1 MQVNAAAP
9 SAVPPNDRI
18 DDPPS
23 GSSAATSD
31 APSDAPTNGSAPT
44 EAAAPSSGQPPVA
57 GKGATDAP
65 VGEPTGSPDLAPTT
79 APGANDSAPTDGAA
93 VPDGAPSVPAP
104 AMASGGPDQAAGDA
118 PGTGSSVSPGGGG
131 SSTQPPV
138 RSASPAPSAISPT
151 PSSANAAHQR
161 DAPPAPQAAAQNN
174 PLRVED
180 ALQYLER
187 VKSTFDQRPKV
198 YNDFLDIMKD
208 FKNKTIDTPGVIR
221 RVSRLFR
228 GHTQLILQF
237 NTFLPAGYKISEADL
252 SDPTNP
258 AYCPPSP
265 TPTQQPQQIVPQVAP
280 QPHYQ
285 QQHHPQHIPQQQ
297 QQPPLLLRLLHWRQ
311 QHPQQPQPQPQPWRQ
326 QPPQPRMQPM
336 QQPMH
341 QPMQQPRA
349 SAQPSRQPSRPPEK
363 KQQIDFNQAIQFVNK
378 IKARFTEDA
387 EVYKRF
393 LEILQTYSKDNRN
406 QSFGIKEVYEQV
418 AELFKDQPDLLD
430 EFTHFLPD
438 QTGQVTMPGLQRR
451 PTAKKPKPNAQAER
465 RKQAA
470 ARRKTK
476 KQQQEQLPDLNPK
489 EMEFFSTI
497 KRQLQNDE
505 LYHEIL
511 KCMNLY
517 TEDLITRSEMMTLME
532 ELFGRHHMNLFLEFR
547 EFLADVIGE
556 ELSPRD
562 KLTREERMAQW
573 KNKPISEIPDE
584 MCEQLGMSYR
594 KLPKLFE
601 NPKCEGRAGD
611 EICEKTLNDVWVSV
625 PTGSEGALGDVNFKH
640 VSRNKYEETLF
651 KCEDERYELDMLIE
665 ANSAV
670 ILELEELSLVIDK
683 MSSDEK
689 MKFHLAEQRLSATQ
703 KRSIERVYGPDFD
716 AVILQNVFKYPAVA
730 VPIVLT
736 RLKQK
741 NEEWIR
747 LRVDYNREWQKTMAN
762 NFYRSLDHRSFYFKQ
777 SDKKSISSKVLVA
790 EMAELPAG
798 VSWVGEFSL
807 SSAVA
812 EDAFSI
818 VQFVLETEYADEDEI
833 QECISFWKEIT
844 SVFFTIA
851 RASSDAAV
859 DDSDSMP
866 AAEGSSESGT
876 DLSDEDPLADAQHE
890 ADTQIETNLHLA
902 AQNAAAGIPYEP
914 VATVDSAAFALPG
927 STPFSDVEAQQL
939 AARVELHKQ
948 QQGANG
954 RAVTAANTKDVVLDE
969 LPDSSDATESEPA
982 GTDRMRFACD
992 LAAARAT
999 SMQFARPETNATG
1012 SNVLYANESLYVYVR
1027 LHQLLYKRLALARDC
1042 ARRKDEGSKKP
1053 VTGVMQQ
1060 LSALSGG
1067 AQSGDPEEG
1076 SASPTQDSHGS
1087 FFNLLCQLINNT
1099 TDATTYE
1106 DQTRE
1111 LLGTSAYELFT
1122 LDKVVARL
1130 VRQLYAVAVDKH
1142 VCRRLL
1148 KLKALHQVR
1157 RESTDEQLAP
1167 YVLDTQYRET
1177 VCELL
1182 DSERD
1187 STCYRLELNNTSE
1200 QKDAGTLNVLVV
1212 LDPDDAPRAP
1222 DGDEVVGAEGFIH
1235 QILDPVLP
1243 STLSADSTGSTPI
1256 FLSRNVR
1263 ATVAQAS
1270 RNARLQAVSVVNGLE
1285 MVASIDGASSGSDSD
1300 DDDNH
1305 DRDHHDED
1313 DGDDE
1318 ESGSA
1323 PLESTKP
1330 KRQKQRYEDLPPT
1343 KRRRR
1348 TNFGD
1353 VSRRMVYVADT
1364 EDVLHVRR

>member
-1 MQVNAAAP
+1 VPAAP
-9 SAVPPNDRI
+9 
-18 DDPPS
+18 
-23 GSSAATSD
+23 
-31 APSDAPTNGSAPT
+31 
-44 EAAAPSSGQPPVA
+44 
-57 GKGATDAP
+57 
-65 VGEPTGSPDLAPTT
+65 
-79 APGANDSAPTDGAA
+79 AA
-93 VPDGAPSVPAP
+93 VA
-104 AMASGGPDQAAGDA
+104 
-118 PGTGSSVSPGGGG
+118 
-131 SSTQPPV
+131 
-138 RSASPAPSAISPT
+138 PAPSA
-151 PSSANAAHQR
+151 NAPYQQQR
-161 DAPPAPQAAAQNN
+161 GPAPTASTAAAPNNN

-187 VKSTFDQRPKV
+187 VKSTFDHKPKV

-221 RVSRLFR
+221 RVSTLFR

-237 NTFLPAGYKISEADL
+237 NTFLPQGYKISEADL

-265 TPTQQPQQIVPQVAP
+265 TATQQQPQRIVPQVAP

-285 QQHHPQHIPQQQ
+285 QQQPTQQQWRQ
-297 QQPPLLLRLLHWRQ
+297 QQPA
-311 QHPQQPQPQPQPWRQ
+311 
-326 QPPQPRMQPM
+326 QPRMQPM
-336 QQPMH
+336 QQPVQ

-349 SAQPSRQPSRPPEK
+349 STQARQPSRPPEK

-418 AELFKDQPDLLD
+418 AELFKDQPDLLS

-438 QTGQVTMPGLQRR
+438 QTGQATMPGLPRSRQ
-451 PTAKKPKPNAQAER
+451 PAKGKPKPNAQAER

-470 ARRKTK
+470 ARRKGK
-476 KQQQEQLPDLNPK
+476 KQQEQLPELNPK
-489 EMEFFSTI
+489 ELEFFATI

-517 TEDLITRSEMMTLME
+517 TEDLITRSEMMTLLE
-532 ELFGRHHMNLFLEFR
+532 ELFGRHHMTLFMEFR
-547 EFLADVIGE
+547 EFLSDIVGD

-562 KLTREERMAQW
+562 KMTREERMAQW

-584 MCEQLGMSYR
+584 MCEQLGQSYR

-689 MKFHLAEQRLSATQ
+689 LKFHLAEQRLSATQ

-777 SDKKSISSKVLVA
+777 SDKKTISSKVLVA

-807 SSAVA
+807 SAAVA
-812 EDAFSI
+812 EDALSI
-818 VQFVLETEYADEDEI
+818 VQFALETEYADEYEI
-833 QECISFWKEIT
+833 QECIVFWKEIT
-844 SVFFTIA
+844 SVFFTIEGA
-851 RASSDAAV
+851 GLDAAA
-859 DDSDSMP
+859 DDLDGMSVAEDSF
-866 AAEGSSESGT
+866 ESGT
-876 DLSDEDPLADAQHE
+876 DWSDEDPPTHAQADSESAAAE
-890 ADTQIETNLHLA
+890 DETDLFLA
-902 AQNAAAGIPYEP
+902 AQNAAASIPHEP
-914 VATVDSAAFALPG
+914 VAAMDSAAFALRG
-927 STPFSDVEAQQL
+927 STPFSASEAKSLASRVDLHKLQGRGKVIAAGDRNAALEAEL
-939 AARVELHKQ
+939 AATSN
-948 QQGANG
+948 A
-954 RAVTAANTKDVVLDE
+954 
-969 LPDSSDATESEPA
+969 SESEPA

-999 SMQFARPETNATG
+999 SMQFARPETSG
-1012 SNVLYANESLYVYVR
+1012 SGASVLYANESLYVYVR

-1060 LSALSGG
+1060 LSALAGS
-1067 AQSGDPEEG
+1067 ALSGDSEEG

-1122 LDKVVARL
+1122 LDKVIARL
-1130 VRQLYAVAVDKH
+1130 VRQLYTVAVDKH

-1157 RESTDEQLAP
+1157 REASGERWAP

-1182 DSERD
+1182 DNERD
-1187 STCYRLELNNTSE
+1187 STCYRLELSASSE
-1200 QKDAGTLNVLVV
+1200 LEETGTLSVRVV

-1235 QILDPVLP
+1235 RILDPVP
-1243 STLSADSTGSTPI
+1243 AQMLSGPPTGGGASV

-1263 ATVAQAS
+1263 ATTAKAS
-1270 RNARLQAVSVVNGLE
+1270 RGARLQAACVVNGLE

-1300 DDDNH
+1300 DDD
-1305 DRDHHDED
+1305 D
-1313 DGDDE
+1313 DDSSSVPVE
-1318 ESGSA
+1318 
-1323 PLESTKP
+1323 PPKP
-1330 KRQKQRYEDLPPT
+1330 KRQKQRFDDLPPS

-1353 VSRRMVYVADT
+1353 VSRRMVYMADT
-1364 EDVLHVRR
+1364 EDFLHLQRR